1 MSDQRRRLEGTVLD
15 AAAEWHLRVTQAA
28 GDAPPAEGAAAARKA
43 ADDLYE
49 AIDRWL
55 KPEPT
60 QEETP

>member
-1 MSDQRRRLEGTVLD
+1 MTDRTVLD

-28 GDAPPAEGAAAARKA
+28 GDAPPAEGAAAAQQA

-55 KPEPT
+55 KPEET
-60 QEETP
+60 Q